1 MNKQVSTDQAGSDP
15 PARRRIT
22 RSMTISSAALLRKMP
37 QSQTSSARMKTTRIG
52 SQKGTRKPN
61 RQRKPSRHAPYSPQS
76 RHPFPSIRAD
86 TFPLI
91 QEKLAHNLYCLIV
104 QAMLWNQT
112 SGIQARPVFFALI
125 EKYPNPKSLSE
136 ASLEELITLL
146 RPLGLQ
152 NIRARR
158 CIALGRTWSENP
170 PTPARRYRRKAYP
183 LTSLATDTENEWEIA
198 HLPGVGPYALDSF
211 RIFPRDEMR
220 GLAKDW
226 LGTGATEKG
235 FEPEWKRV
243 LPLDKELK
251 AYLRWRRLKEG
262 FMWNE
267 HNGTRLAASSELLA
281 AAE

>member
-1 MNKQVSTDQAGSDP
+1 MSKQVSTDPAGSDP
-15 PARRRIT
+15 PSRRRIT
-22 RSMTISSAALLRKMP
+22 RSMTKISAALLRRTP
-37 QSQTSSARMKTTRIG
+37 QSQTSSVKT
-52 SQKGTRKPN
+52 KPN
-61 RQRKPSRHAPYSPQS
+61 RQRKLSRHAPYSLQS

-91 QEKLAHNLYCLIV
+91 QEKLAHNLYFLVV

-112 SGIQARPVFFALI
+112 SGIQARPVFSALMK
-125 EKYPNPKSLSE
+125 KYPNPKSLSE
-136 ASLEELITLL
+136 ACLKELITLL

-158 CIALGRTWSENP
+158 CIALGRTWIENP
-170 PTPARRYRRKAYP
+170 PTPSRRYHRKGYP

-211 RIFPRDEMR
+211 RIFHRDEMR

-251 AYLRWRRLKEG
+251 AYLGWRWLKEG
-262 FMWNE
+262 SMWNE